1 MSRINDLLEFI
12 ENLHQLEEKYNIEVI
27 AEDSYVSLLY
37 LDKTN
42 DTVFEYSKRGII
54 SEF

>member
-1 MSRINDLLEFI
+1 MDRINELLEFI
-12 ENLHQLEEKYNIEVI
+12 AELRQLEERYNIEVI
-27 AEDSYVSLLY
+27 AEDSYVGLVY

-42 DTVFEYSKRGII
+42 DAVFEYSKKGII